1 MLLSSSFAPLSV
13 GIVLFPNVTQLDV
26 TGPYEILA
34 RMPTTQVHLVAATLA
49 AVRSEHGLTILP
61 DVTFDTAPALD
72 VICVPGGIGVNLAME
87 DEALLRF
94 LQNQAR
100 YARYVTSV
108 CTGALVLGAAGLLQG
123 YRATTH
129 RLTLDLLPL
138 FGADPVDE
146 RIVIDRNRI
155 TGAGV
160 TAGIDFGLVIAS
172 ALFDAAVAQEIQLM
186 TEYNPAPPYCSGSP
200 SVAPADLVERVIRER
215 QRIQSDRRV
224 IAERAAARLDPSSMG
239 SNGRTAQGL
248 ERKPQTLEALACG
261 PAASWSMY
269 KPEMGCLEVAISD
282 RVSHSSSGRR
292 DTLENFALNL
302 VAAKGVAID
311 SLEPGT
317 TLIVNTRNS
326 QYRFVTLFD
335 PCLVLVRGGAMFPE
349 ATIVRLEGATAGGS
363 ALKIGWILVG
373 FQMEMWL
380 GPVRIRSS
388 RVRSVSIESIPAAGL
403 CDGRARA

>member
-1 MLLSSSFAPLSV
+1 MPASSPSTALRV

-34 RMPTTQVHLVAATLA
+34 RMPTTQVHLMAATLA
-49 AVRSEHGLTILP
+49 AVRSEHGLAILP

-72 VICVPGGIGVNLAME
+72 VICVPGGNGVNLAME

-100 YARYVTSV
+100 HAQYVTSV

-129 RLTLDLLPL
+129 WLSLDLLSL

-172 ALFDAAVAQEIQLM
+172 ALFDPAVAQEIQLM
-186 TEYNPAPPYCSGSP
+186 TEYNPAPPYRSGSP
-200 SVAPADLVERVIRER
+200 SVAPADLVERVIGER

-224 IAERAAARLDPSSMG
+224 IAERATARLDRSSMG

-248 ERKPQTLEALACG
+248 ERKPQTLDAVACG

-269 KPEMGCLEVAISD
+269 KPEMGLEVAVSD
-282 RVSHSSSGRR
+282 RVSHSSSARR
-292 DTLENFALNL
+292 DTLESIALSL
-302 VAAKGVAID
+302 VAAKGVAFD
-311 SLEPGT
+311 SVEPGT
-317 TLIVNTRNS
+317 TLVVNTRNS

-335 PCLVLVRGGAMFPE
+335 PCLVLAKGGAMFPK

-363 ALKIGWILVG
+363 ALRVGWILVG
-373 FQMEMWL
+373 FHMEMWL

-388 RVRSVSIESIPAAGL
+388 RVRSVSIESIPAVCA
-403 CDGRARA
+403 CDGRAHG

>member
-1 MLLSSSFAPLSV
+1 MPASSPSTALRV

-49 AVRSEHGLTILP
+49 AVRSEHGLSILP
-61 DVTFDTAPALD
+61 DVTFDTVPALD

-94 LQNQAR
+94 LKNQAR

-129 RLTLDLLPL
+129 WLSLDLLSL

-172 ALFDAAVAQEIQLM
+172 TLFDPAVAQEIQLM
-186 TEYNPAPPYCSGSP
+186 TEYNPAPPYRSGSP
-200 SVAPADLVERVIRER
+200 SVAPADLVERVIRGR
-215 QRIQSDRRV
+215 QRIQADRRV
-224 IAERAAARLDPSSMG
+224 IAERATARLDPSSMG

-261 PAASWSMY
+261 SAASWSMY
-269 KPEMGCLEVAISD
+269 KPEMGYLEVAISD
-282 RVSHSSSGRR
+282 PVSHSSSGRR
-292 DTLENFALNL
+292 DTLEGFALSL
-302 VAAKGVAID
+302 VAAKGVALD

-317 TLIVNTRNS
+317 TIVVNTRNS
-326 QYRFVTLFD
+326 QYRFVILFD
-335 PCLVLVRGGAMFPE
+335 PCLVLVKGGAMFPE
-349 ATIVRLEGATAGGS
+349 PTVVRLEGASAGGS
-363 ALKIGWILVG
+363 ALKVGWILVG
-373 FQMEMWL
+373 FQIEMWL
-380 GPVRIRSS
+380 GSVRIRSS
-388 RVRSVSIESIPAAGL
+388 RVRSVSIESVPAVCV
-403 CDGRARA
+403 CDGRAHA

>member
-1 MLLSSSFAPLSV
+1 MRPSSSFVPLSI
-13 GIVLFPNVTQLDV
+13 GIVLFPDVTQLDV

-34 RMPTTQVHLVAATLA
+34 RMPGTKVHLVAATLA

-72 VICVPGGIGVNLAME
+72 VVCVPGGIGVDIAME
-87 DEALLRF
+87 DAPLLRF

-100 YARYVTSV
+100 HARYVTSV

-129 RLTLDLLPL
+129 WLSLDLLSL
-138 FGADPVDE
+138 FGADPVSE
-146 RIVIDRNRI
+146 RIVTDRNRI

-160 TAGIDFGLVIAS
+160 TAGIEFGLAIAS

-186 TEYNPAPPYCSGSP
+186 TEYDPAPPYRSGSP
-200 SVAPADLVERVIRER
+200 SGAPADLVERVIRGR
-215 QRIQSDRRV
+215 QRIQSDRRA
-224 IAERAAARLDPSSMG
+224 IAERVTARRDPSSTG
-239 SNGRTAQGL
+239 SHGRTAQGS
-248 ERKPQTLEALACG
+248 ERQPRTVEGPPCG
-261 PAASWSMY
+261 PVASGSMY
-269 KPEMGCLEVAISD
+269 KPEMDCLELAISD

-292 DTLENFALNL
+292 DMLESFALSS
-302 VAAKGVAID
+302 VAAKGVAIG

-335 PCLVLVRGGAMFPE
+335 PGLVLASGGAMFPE
-349 ATIVRLEGATAGGS
+349 ATIARLEGATAEGS
-363 ALKIGWILVG
+363 ALKLGWILVG
-373 FQMEMWL
+373 LQMEMSL

-388 RVRSVSIESIPAAGL
+388 RVLSVSIESSPA
-403 CDGRARA
+403 RRHTN